1 MTVLVLLA
9 SLVGAALFFAAGFFI
24 ARDRVKQSAAAG
36 AAAGA
41 PRASVLEWIRDDGKD
56 KEIMN
61 PNADREGRTPERAL
75 LARTT
80 AEFKK
85 VEAERQAASEEALA
99 LKKEI
104 KNLRSSAKG
113 SGSHSSLLRTQV
125 SQLQLALEGADSAKT
140 KLMVE
145 INRLKS
151 ELMARVTQQSRESG
165 AAVPMLPVGDLERDG
180 GSVEHY
186 LERLCERGGARG
198 AVVAD
203 SAGLV
208 VCGAGIGSEA
218 LAALAA
224 STYRAGSSAADLV
237 SMGPLNQ
244 VTLSDGTDL
253 TFTALPF
260 QISGT
265 TLILATLSTGT
276 MARET
281 VEPVLHRA
289 SELLD

>member
-24 ARDRVKQSAAAG
+24 ARDQARQRADAA
-36 AAAGA
+36 A
-41 PRASVLEWIRDDGKD
+41 PRAPSLDWKDDRED
-56 KEIMN
+56 KEVQN
-61 PNADREGRTPERAL
+61 SDADHGDRAPERAL

-85 VEAERQAASEEALA
+85 VEAERETASEEARS
-99 LKKEI
+99 LKKALAS
-104 KNLRSSAKG
+104 LRSSTQD
-113 SGSHSSLLRTQV
+113 SGSQSSVLRTQV
-125 SQLQLALEGADSAKT
+125 SQLQMALEGADSAKT
-140 KLMVE
+140 KLMAE
-145 INRLKS
+145 ISRLKG
-151 ELMARVTQQSRESG
+151 ELMARVTQQSQESG

-208 VCGAGIGSEA
+208 VVGAGLGIEA

-224 STYRAGSSAADLV
+224 STYRSGSNASDLV
-237 SMGPLNQ
+237 SMGPLSQ

-260 QISGT
+260 QVSGT
-265 TLILATLSTGT
+265 TLILATLSTGV

-281 VEPVLHRA
+281 VAPVMHRA

>member
-24 ARDRVKQSAAAG
+24 ARDQARQRAEAA
-36 AAAGA
+36 A
-41 PRASVLEWIRDDGKD
+41 PRAPGLDLKDDRED
-56 KEIMN
+56 KEVQN
-61 PNADREGRTPERAL
+61 SDADHGDRTPERAL

-85 VEAERQAASEEALA
+85 VEAERAAASEEASA
-99 LKKEI
+99 LKKKLER
-104 KNLRSSAKG
+104 LRSSTQD
-113 SGSHSSLLRTQV
+113 SGSQSSILRTQV

-140 KLMVE
+140 KLMAE
-145 INRLKS
+145 ISRLKS
-151 ELMARVTQQSRESG
+151 ELMARVTQQSQESG

-203 SAGLV
+203 SSGLV
-208 VCGAGIGSEA
+208 VSGAGLGTEA

-224 STYRAGSSAADLV
+224 STYHSGSNAADLV
-237 SMGPLNQ
+237 SMGPLSQ

-260 QISGT
+260 QIGGT
-265 TLILATLSTGT
+265 MLILATLSTGA

-281 VEPVLHRA
+281 VAPVMHRA
-289 SELLD
+289 AELLD

>member
-9 SLVGAALFFAAGFFI
+9 SLIGAALFFAAGFFI
-24 ARDRVKQSAAAG
+24 ARDRARQRAAAD
-36 AAAGA
+36 A
-41 PRASVLEWIRDDGKD
+41 PRAPGLEWIRDDGED
-56 KEIMN
+56 KEVVD
-61 PNADREGRTPERAL
+61 PGVDREGRTPERAL

-85 VEAERQAASEEALA
+85 VEAERQAASEEVRA
-99 LKKEI
+99 LKKEL
-104 KNLRSSAKG
+104 KSLRSSATG

-140 KLMVE
+140 KLMAE
-145 INRLKS
+145 INRLKG
-151 ELMARVTQQSRESG
+151 ELMARVTQRSRESG
-165 AAVPMLPVGDLERDG
+165 AAVPVLPVGDLERDG

-208 VCGAGIGSEA
+208 VASSGIGGDA

-237 SMGPLNQ
+237 SMGPLSQ
-244 VTLSDGTDL
+244 VTLSDGTNL

-265 TLILATLSTGT
+265 TLILATLSTGP

-281 VEPVLHRA
+281 VAPVVLRA
-289 SELLD
+289 AELLD